1 MKLFFLIQVLF
12 CSVLHAQNT
21 HHINAIRN
29 CLNDQQNAWNR
40 GSIDDFMKHY
50 WNHDSLRFVSGK
62 NISMGF
68 TTALENYKNHYNTP
82 EAMGRLT
89 FTVVYADCPT
99 KNACI
104 LSGTWNIA
112 RATPIG
118 GRFTLLWKK
127 IQGHWK
133 IVYDHTS

>member
-1 MKLFFLIQVLF
+1 MKLFFLILVLS
-12 CSVLHAQNT
+12 CSLLLAQNT
-21 HHINAIRN
+21 QHINAIRH

-40 GSIDDFMKHY
+40 GSIDDFMYHY

-62 NISMGF
+62 TISMGW
-68 TTALENYKNHYNTP
+68 TTALENYKKHYNSP
-82 EAMGRLT
+82 EAMGQLT

-99 KNACI
+99 KKSCI
-104 LSGTWNIA
+104 LSGTWNIT

-127 IQGHWK
+127 IHGQWK